1 MFFIPELKCYD
12 LFISHAWRYGEDYDK
27 LTSMLDN
34 ALYFKYRNYS
44 APKDNPLINLDKTPV
59 TNKTQI
65 REAIKRKINPVNCV
79 LVISGMYYNNREW
92 MQFELDY
99 AVAMGKPIIAIKP
112 RGNVN
117 MPTEVSSVAT
127 TTVNWYTDSI
137 VSAIRTYSL

>member
-1 MFFIPELKCYD
+1 MPELKPYH
-12 LFISHAWRYGEDYDK
+12 LFISHAWKYGDDYIHLND
-27 LTSMLDN
+27 LLEEAPN
-34 ALYFKYRNYS
+34 FKYYNYS
-44 APKDNPLINLDKTPV
+44 APKDNPLINLDGTSV

-65 REAIKRKINPVNCV
+65 KDAILRKIRPVNCV

-92 MQFELDY
+92 MQYELDC
-99 AVAMGKPIIAIKP
+99 AVAMGKPIIPIKP